1 LADTFNMAADQV
13 IGSAVNFIN
22 QTRIQKL
29 KEELI
34 RIFENE
40 TSSIRKQD
48 QNFLDAMAEVKKI
61 YDFLASDGHILGSPL
76 TKHGEIAEKVEVHI
90 RNAFDKLEGTHSTAT
105 FDGVGRT
112 APEDYRINGIK
123 VQLKFI
129 NGINNNLAH
138 VLKHLDQYPEFGRDG
153 SLYQI
158 PKDTYDAIQKILNGN
173 PPAGL
178 SRRTMEKIIEK
189 VAEIEKRTGKSF
201 SEVVKPSISKYS
213 EVQKGVVKKTI
224 KNYEKDLASKNEQK
238 KAAIH
243 KNADQSRQEA
253 EQRGKSS
260 VQEGIKAGLIGALMG
275 GGLSIGLSIYK
286 KYREGKS
293 IFQFDEN
300 DWKDIGIDFAKGG
313 IKGGVS
319 GFSIYGLTNYT
330 NMGAPMASAFVST
343 AFGVLKLSNDYNDGK
358 INMDEFIVQGQIIC
372 AEAGIV
378 ALGAAAGQTLIPI
391 PVIGSLIGSFATS
404 TFMSLTKR
412 YLTDSEREIS
422 AKLQEIYN
430 EAINNIQTE
439 YQKIVKAILQEYNR
453 LGTITKMAF
462 DFQCNA
468 ILRFEQ
474 SQKLANEYGVRT
486 KRILTTVSEIDDYF
500 LK

>member
-1 LADTFNMAADQV
+1 
-13 IGSAVNFIN
+13 
-22 QTRIQKL
+22 
-29 KEELI
+29 
-34 RIFENE
+34 
-40 TSSIRKQD
+40 
-48 QNFLDAMAEVKKI
+48 
-61 YDFLASDGHILGSPL
+61 
-76 TKHGEIAEKVEVHI
+76 
-90 RNAFDKLEGTHSTAT
+90 
-105 FDGVGRT
+105 
-112 APEDYRINGIK
+112 
-123 VQLKFI
+123 
-129 NGINNNLAH
+129 
-138 VLKHLDQYPEFGRDG
+138 
-153 SLYQI
+153 
-158 PKDTYDAIQKILNGN
+158 
-173 PPAGL
+173 
-178 SRRTMEKIIEK
+178 
-189 VAEIEKRTGKSF
+189 
-201 SEVVKPSISKYS
+201 
-213 EVQKGVVKKTI
+213 
-224 KNYEKDLASKNEQK
+224 
-238 KAAIH
+238 
-243 KNADQSRQEA
+243 
-253 EQRGKSS
+253 
-260 VQEGIKAGLIGALMG
+260 
-275 GGLSIGLSIYK
+275 
-286 KYREGKS
+286 
-293 IFQFDEN
+293 
-300 DWKDIGIDFAKGG
+300 
-313 IKGGVS
+313 
-319 GFSIYGLTNYT
+319 
-330 NMGAPMASAFVST
+330 MASAFVST

-412 YLTDSEREIS
+412 YLADSEREIS